1 MTPANV
7 AGQLGITRATARR
20 ALLTLESI
28 GYMSSDGKQFSLTPK
43 ILALS
48 QAYLSST
55 QVSNH
60 IWAIVKRA
68 SIAVDETCSFGIRDD
83 NEVIIVARHFSSRL
97 QNLLIEI
104 GTRLPMDVTA
114 LGRAILA
121 GLPEHEIDAYLEQLN
136 LQKFTS
142 ETITSK
148 AKLKKIVLE
157 VQKKGYAIVNGELT
171 LDTMSIAMPIL
182 TKNGDVYGAINFG
195 GTSARF
201 MSIDLEEKILPALKS
216 TATSIE
222 QLLN

>member
-148 AKLKKIVLE
+148 AKLKKIVLTFHYIQLCKKLKICTHKYKGTACKHYDYRTFKTICE
-157 VQKKGYAIVNGELT
+157 PLDFINTFYKVKGY
-171 LDTMSIAMPIL
+171 
-182 TKNGDVYGAINFG
+182 
-195 GTSARF
+195 
-201 MSIDLEEKILPALKS
+201 
-216 TATSIE
+216 
-222 QLLN
+222 

>member
-104 GTRLPMDVTA
+104 
-114 LGRAILA
+114 
-121 GLPEHEIDAYLEQLN
+121 DAYLEQLN